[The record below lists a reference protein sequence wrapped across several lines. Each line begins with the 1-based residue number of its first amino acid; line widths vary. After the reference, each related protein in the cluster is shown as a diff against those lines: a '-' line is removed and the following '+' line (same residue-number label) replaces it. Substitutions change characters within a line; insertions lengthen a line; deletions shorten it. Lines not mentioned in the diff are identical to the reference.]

1 MNYITKGVCAKEIN
15 FDIENGSVK
24 NVQFVGGCVGNLNAI
39 STLIEGMPVSE
50 VIKKLKG
57 NICRNQTS
65 CADQL
70 AIALE
75 KLQDHKE

>member
-1 MNYITKGVCAKEIN
+1 MNYVTKGVCAKEIN
-15 FDIENGSVK
+15 
-24 NVQFVGGCVGNLNAI
+24 C
-39 STLIEGMPVSE
+39 
-50 VIKKLKG
+50 
-57 NICRNQTS
+57 NQTS